1 MRKELMFFFFYPFF
15 CSFFFLP
22 LSCSVS
28 TG

>member
-1 MRKELMFFFFYPFF
+1 MFFFCYPFF